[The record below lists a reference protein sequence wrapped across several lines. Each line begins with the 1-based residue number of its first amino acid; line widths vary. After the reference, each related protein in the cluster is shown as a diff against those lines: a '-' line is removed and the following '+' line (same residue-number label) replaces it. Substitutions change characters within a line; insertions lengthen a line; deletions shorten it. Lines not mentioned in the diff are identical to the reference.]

1 MMENAT
7 LVLDL
12 LQDVP
17 FLDQK
22 QGFLQ
27 RGNKNIKSESVK
39 QNPLSLNQVGKKPRT
54 LLLYRVCV
62 LIRSLITCMH

>member
-1 MMENAT
+1 MPGYHTQKMRVEMMENAT

-22 QGFLQ
+22 QGFL
-27 RGNKNIKSESVK
+27 
-39 QNPLSLNQVGKKPRT
+39 
-54 LLLYRVCV
+54 
-62 LIRSLITCMH
+62 